1 MRRSAST
8 GGRVKSSSKS
18 TGTSSGTSSG
28 SKGVTIVTPTI
39 RPQYMERLLN
49 NYARQQWDHKELIIV
64 LNRERMNIAHYEE
77 AARNYDNV
85 RVIRLPA
92 KHPLGDCM
100 NLAASTAQYPYIA
113 KFDDDDY
120 YGPGYLADAMQ
131 TFAQTGADVVGKL
144 SFFFYFPHRQLLLL
158 RKRTI
163 PSQGDVKRVAGAT
176 IVFRTSV
183 LEHVRFGKKRQ
194 GSDVQFIRDC
204 VQHGLAVRSASPY
217 HFAAIRRADRLTH
230 TWKVQEKKLLA
241 DPSSQ
246 LIHTEDFT
254 PYVDQTAD
262 WSPIAHT
269 SQSLQYTA
277 RQRPKA

>member
-1 MRRSAST
+1 MRRSASM
-8 GGRVKSSSKS
+8 GGRVKSCTSSKS
-18 TGTSSGTSSG
+18 TGSG
-28 SKGVTIVTPTI
+28 SGGKGVTIVTPTI
-39 RPQYMERLLN
+39 RPQYMEQLLN
-49 NYARQQWDHKELIIV
+49 NYARQQWDRKELIIV
-64 LNRERMNIAHYEE
+64 LNRQAMNLAHYEE

-85 RVIRLPA
+85 RVLRLPA

-100 NLAASTAQYPYIA
+100 NLAASVAQYPYIA

-120 YGPGYLADAMQ
+120 YGPGYLADAMH

-163 PSQGDVKRVAGAT
+163 PSQGDVRRVAGAT
-176 IVFRTSV
+176 IVFRASV
-183 LEHVRFGKKRQ
+183 LEQVPFGKKRQ

-204 VQHGLAVRSASPY
+204 LQHGLAVRSASPY
-217 HFAAIRRADRLTH
+217 HFAAIRRSDRLTH

-246 LIHTEDFT
+246 LINTEDFT
-254 PYVDQTAD
+254 PYVDQPAD
-262 WSPIAHT
+262 GGKLAYT
-269 SQSLQYTA
+269 SQKIKSPDRHRLKT
-277 RQRPKA
+277 